1 MADTRLRLALP
12 IDVARLFDSTVTQAQ
27 INSDTFPP
35 SNDSDDLLASMIE
48 DAESEFHE
56 LTDSSMKLSSVGVE
70 GQRETY
76 EQPTYKVS
84 GHRSFKARYTG
95 VFSDF
100 DPDEKRIELEN
111 ENLLPFDSAE
121 GDEVYVYNGIG
132 DGVNTWKD
140 ITDDQGDSWAI
151 LDHRRGT
158 FVFDPEFVYEQII
171 GTRDG
176 VSTMSSAARDSVRF
190 AIRYRH
196 GSLGGTRSQTA
207 TTSLDQSLTASAT
220 GSVDVVD
227 AGRLSGTSE
236 VVVKIGREY
245 LSIRPDPTT
254 DTVDILDR
262 GVRGTTAASHDADD
276 EVQYTPGAVRKA
288 VAAHAAENLVTSGRY
303 SGFLPDTEDDLDRG
317 DMLDQFTNMWDTTIA
332 ALS

>member
-48 DAESEFHE
+48 DAENEFHQ
-56 LTDSSMKLSSVGVE
+56 LTDSQMKLSTVGVE
-70 GQRETY
+70 GQRETF
-76 EQPTYKVS
+76 EQPTYKIS
-84 GHRSFKARYTG
+84 GHRTFKARYTG

-111 ENLLPFDSAE
+111 ERLLPFDKAE
-121 GDEVYVYNGIG
+121 GDRVYIYNGIG
-132 DGVNTWKD
+132 DGVNTWED
-140 ITDDQGDSWAI
+140 ITDDQGDMWAI

-158 FVFDPEFVYEQII
+158 FVFDPEFAYEQIV

-176 VSTMSSAARDSVRF
+176 VSTVSAAARDSVRF
-190 AIRYRH
+190 AIRYRY
-196 GSLGGTRSQTA
+196 GGLGGTRSTTA
-207 TTSLDQSLTASAT
+207 TTSLDQSLTSSST
-220 GSVDVVD
+220 GSVDVTD
-227 AGRLSGTSE
+227 AGRLPGTSE

-245 LSIRPDPTT
+245 LSIRPDPTA
-254 DTVDILDR
+254 DTVEILDR

-276 EVQYTPGAVRKA
+276 EVQYTPGGVRKA

-303 SGFLPDTEDDLDRG
+303 QGYLPDTEDDLDRG
-317 DMLDQFTNMWDTTIA
+317 DMLDQFSEMWDTTIA